1 VNAAI
6 LVTHHHPAMNL
17 IAKSSVSLRTFTQG
31 GCRVRTKT
39 VRSIQWIRYQNQN
52 ATSVGI
58 RKPLI
63 KRETFSVLADA
74 LARYASTAYRI
85 GYWIIAIWMASG
97 FYNISAANIRL
108 YGVMA
113 YVFSAIFFFGAV
125 RALWIDSV
133 IRKNIVSRSQ

>member
-1 VNAAI
+1 
-6 LVTHHHPAMNL
+6 MD
-17 IAKSSVSLRTFTQG
+17 SLPKPKCDKCG
-31 GCRVRTKT
+31 
-39 VRSIQWIRYQNQN
+39 NQETIDQKRDFLGFGRCTCTICKAQFAN
-52 ATSVGI
+52 PYL
-58 RKPLI
+58 PL
-63 KRETFSVLADA
+63 
-74 LARYASTAYRI
+74 STAYRI